1 MSYKTAGDGG
11 RDLGWHQLNYFV
23 NTSFVNQMVNKF
35 SVFFVNQMVYYI
47 FAKEPPRAGD
57 QLVSSTKPRLN
68 KI

>member
-11 RDLGWHQLNYFV
+11 RGLGWHQLNYFV

-47 FAKEPPRAGD
+47 YLKGVGGGPLFPKLDVKMSP
-57 QLVSSTKPRLN
+57 KM
-68 KI
+68 